1 MEMIQSLQNSRVKE
15 WVRLHNKKERDRK
28 GQFLIEGDHLLEEAL
43 KAGVVETIITDEDRD
58 EREVPVIHVTDGIM
72 KKISEN
78 VSAVHVIGVCRM
90 KEPEVKKFNRLLLL
104 DGLQD
109 PGNVGTL
116 IRTAVS
122 FGFDGVYLS
131 EESCDLYNEKTIR
144 STQGAL
150 FHIPVI
156 RTDLSDLID
165 QLQKEHVTVIAS
177 ALDASEN
184 MENIEPCSEMAFV
197 VGHEGRGVSKKIQMK
212 SDLRLR
218 IEMDGF
224 ESLNAA
230 VAGGIIMYRYRQ
242 SAQKQ

>member
-1 MEMIQSLQNSRVKE
+1 MEVIQSLQNSKVKE
-15 WVRLHNKKERDRK
+15 WVRLHNKKDRDQKKR
-28 GQFLIEGDHLLEEAL
+28 FLIEGEHLLEEAL
-43 KAGVVETIITDEDRD
+43 KAGCVETIITDEDRP
-58 EREVPVIHVTDGIM
+58 ETGVSVIRVTEGIM
-72 KKISEN
+72 KKISGN
-78 VSAVHVIGVCRM
+78 VSAVHVIAVCRM
-90 KEPEVKKFNRLLLL
+90 KEPELRNSSRLLIL

-131 EESCDLYNEKTIR
+131 PDSCDLYNEKTIR

-156 RTDLSDLID
+156 RTGLSDLVT
-165 QLQKEHVTVIAS
+165 QLQKEGVTVIAS

-184 MENIEPCSEMAFV
+184 MEDIAPREKMALV
-197 VGHEGRGVSKKIQMK
+197 VGHEGRGVSKEIQRKADM
-212 SDLRLR
+212 RLR

-230 VAGGIIMYRYRQ
+230 VAGGIMMYRYRKT
-242 SAQKQ
+242 AK

>member
-1 MEMIQSLQNSRVKE
+1 MEVIQSLQNSKVKE
-15 WVRLHNKKERDRK
+15 WVRLHNKKDRDQK
-28 GQFLIEGDHLLEEAL
+28 KQFLIEGEHLLEEAL
-43 KAGVVETIITDEDRD
+43 KAGCVETIITDEDRPETD
-58 EREVPVIHVTDGIM
+58 VPVIRVTDGIM
-72 KKISEN
+72 KKISGN

-90 KEPEVKKFNRLLLL
+90 QEPEVRNNSRLLIL

-131 EESCDLYNEKTIR
+131 PDSCDLYNEKTIR

-150 FHIPVI
+150 FYIPVI
-156 RTDLSDLID
+156 RTGLSDLVT
-165 QLQKEHVTVIAS
+165 QLQKEGVTVIAS
-177 ALDASEN
+177 ALDASVN
-184 MENIEPCSEMAFV
+184 MEDIAPIEKMAFV
-197 VGHEGRGVSKKIQMK
+197 VGHEGRGVSKEIQRK
-212 SDLRLR
+212 ADQRLR

-230 VAGGIIMYRYRQ
+230 VAGGIMMYRYRKT
-242 SAQKQ
+242 AK

>member
-1 MEMIQSLQNSRVKE
+1 MEVIQSLQNSKVKE
-15 WVRLHNKKERDRK
+15 WVRLHNKKDRDQKKR
-28 GQFLIEGDHLLEEAL
+28 FLIEGEHLLEEAL
-43 KAGVVETIITDEDRD
+43 KADCVETIITDEDRL
-58 EREVPVIHVTDGIM
+58 ETGVPVIRVTEGIM
-72 KKISEN
+72 KKISGN
-78 VSAVHVIGVCRM
+78 VSAVHVIAVCRM
-90 KEPEVKKFNRLLLL
+90 KEPELRNSSRLLIL

-131 EESCDLYNEKTIR
+131 PDSCDLYNEKTIR

-156 RTDLSDLID
+156 RTGLSDLVT
-165 QLQKEHVTVIAS
+165 QLQKEGVTVIAS
-177 ALDASEN
+177 ALDTSEN
-184 MENIEPCSEMAFV
+184 MEDIAPREKMALV
-197 VGHEGRGVSKKIQMK
+197 VGHEGRGVSKEIQRKADM
-212 SDLRLR
+212 RLR

-230 VAGGIIMYRYRQ
+230 VAGGIMMYRYRKP
-242 SAQKQ
+242 AK

>member
-1 MEMIQSLQNSRVKE
+1 MEVIQSLQNSKVKE
-15 WVRLHNKKERDRK
+15 WVRLHNKKDRDQKKR
-28 GQFLIEGDHLLEEAL
+28 FLIEGEHLLEEAL
-43 KAGVVETIITDEDRD
+43 KAGCVETIITDEDRP
-58 EREVPVIHVTDGIM
+58 ETGMPVIRVTEGIM
-72 KKISEN
+72 KKISGN
-78 VSAVHVIGVCRM
+78 VSAVHVIAVCRM
-90 KEPEVKKFNRLLLL
+90 KEPELRNSSRLLIL

-131 EESCDLYNEKTIR
+131 PDSCDLYNEKTIR

-156 RTDLSDLID
+156 RTGLSDLVP
-165 QLQKEHVTVIAS
+165 QLQKEGVTVIAS

-184 MENIEPCSEMAFV
+184 MEDIAPREKMALV
-197 VGHEGRGVSKKIQMK
+197 VGHEGRGVSKEIQRKADM
-212 SDLRLR
+212 RLR

-230 VAGGIIMYRYRQ
+230 VAGGIMMYRYRK
-242 SAQKQ
+242 SAG

>member
-1 MEMIQSLQNSRVKE
+1 MEVIQSLQNSKVKE
-15 WVRLHNKKERDRK
+15 WVRLHNKKDRDQKKR
-28 GQFLIEGDHLLEEAL
+28 FLIEGEHLLEEAL
-43 KAGVVETIITDEDRD
+43 KAGCVETIITDEDRP
-58 EREVPVIHVTDGIM
+58 ETGVSVIRVTEGIM
-72 KKISEN
+72 KKISGN
-78 VSAVHVIGVCRM
+78 VSAVHVIAVCRM
-90 KEPEVKKFNRLLLL
+90 KEPELRNSSRLLIL

-131 EESCDLYNEKTIR
+131 PDSCDLYNEKTIR

-156 RTDLSDLID
+156 RTGLSDLVT
-165 QLQKEHVTVIAS
+165 QLQKEGVTVIAS

-184 MENIEPCSEMAFV
+184 MEDIAPREKMALV
-197 VGHEGRGVSKKIQMK
+197 VGHEGRGVSKEIQRKADM
-212 SDLRLR
+212 RLR

-230 VAGGIIMYRYRQ
+230 VAGGIMMYRYRK
-242 SAQKQ
+242 SAG

>member
-1 MEMIQSLQNSRVKE
+1 MEVIQSLQNSKVKE
-15 WVRLHNKKERDRK
+15 WVRLHNKKDRDQKKR
-28 GQFLIEGDHLLEEAL
+28 FLIEGEHLLEEAL
-43 KAGVVETIITDEDRD
+43 KAGCVETIITDEDRP
-58 EREVPVIHVTDGIM
+58 ETGVLVIRVTEGIM
-72 KKISEN
+72 KKISGN
-78 VSAVHVIGVCRM
+78 VSAVHVIAVCRM
-90 KEPEVKKFNRLLLL
+90 KEPELRNSSRLLIL

-131 EESCDLYNEKTIR
+131 PDSCDLYNEKTIR

-156 RTDLSDLID
+156 RTGLSDLVP
-165 QLQKEHVTVIAS
+165 QLQKEGVTVIAS

-184 MENIEPCSEMAFV
+184 MEDIAPLEKMALV
-197 VGHEGRGVSKKIQMK
+197 VGHEGRGVSKEIQRK
-212 SDLRLR
+212 ADLRLR

-230 VAGGIIMYRYRQ
+230 VAGGIMMYRYRK
-242 SAQKQ
+242 SAG